1 MFKVEICSHFSPSHL
16 SDVLHM
22 THHSQRQDQNSQIND
37 EVDGGRY
44 NKDLE
49 GVHTLISQLIDRA
62 PSVLDMFPTSEELR
76 EREGERP
83 TDCEANQRPIRDIK
97 RGSF

>member
-1 MFKVEICSHFSPSHL
+1 
-16 SDVLHM
+16 M

-49 GVHTLISQLIDRA
+49 GVHTLISQLIDCA
-62 PSVLDMFPTSEELR
+62 PSIFDMFPTSEELG
-76 EREGERP
+76 ERECERP
-83 TDCEANQRPIRDIK
+83 ADCEDDQCPVRNIKCSSFRPSTEDATEEEENR
-97 RGSF
+97 